1 MTRLAVGWP
10 ALARNV
16 AWRCHG
22 SAPQIRL
29 SLDQGQ
35 APEARRWQR
44 QGAECWMNVVLWIVQ
59 GLAAAFVGVAR
70 ALQL

>member
-1 MTRLAVGWP
+1 MTRVAVGWP

-22 SAPQIRL
+22 SAPKFVCHSIK
-29 SLDQGQ
+29 
-35 APEARRWQR
+35 ARRR
-44 QGAECWMNVVLWIVQ
+44 RRVDGSAKERECWMNVVLSIVQ